1 MCVSVCPL
9 FKQFKNISAIILR
22 SIGYLATHHL
32 RKERWHQ
39 ENMSVNTFLNTLKI
53 WPAKIYKEKVVQ
65 RQFFRC
71 FLFYPHIVVA
81 KLFVD
86 LNRRRGFLKVL
97 SRLLRSIAIFFWRG
111 IFFLNIIYH
120 FFDLFSPAQE
130 RFVWDDD
137 DQLSPLFV
145 TNVICAKV
153 RNGYWPLENFQ
164 TKEGSIRDFFF
175 SRVWLKSS

>member
-1 MCVSVCPL
+1 MCFSVCPL

-39 ENMSVNTFLNTLKI
+39 ENMSVNTFLNTLKM

-97 SRLLRSIAIFFWRG
+97 SRLLCSIAIFLKRH
-111 IFFLNIIYH
+111 FFLNIIYH
-120 FFDLFSPAQE
+120 FFDLFSPA
-130 RFVWDDD
+130 RKSVLFGMMMINFLLFSSLMWFVRKFAMGID
-137 DQLSPLFV
+137 P
-145 TNVICAKV
+145 
-153 RNGYWPLENFQ
+153 
-164 TKEGSIRDFFF
+164 
-175 SRVWLKSS
+175 

>member
-97 SRLLRSIAIFFWRG
+97 SRLLRSIAIFWRG
-111 IFFLNIIYH
+111 IFFSQHHLP
-120 FFDLFSPAQE
+120 FL
-130 RFVWDDD
+130 
-137 DQLSPLFV
+137 
-145 TNVICAKV
+145 
-153 RNGYWPLENFQ
+153 WP
-164 TKEGSIRDFFF
+164 FF
-175 SRVWLKSS
+175 SSARAFCLGWWWSTFSSFRH